1 MQSKITVSFHFTTI
15 RMVIM
20 KNPENNKHQWGCG
33 EIGSLAY
40 CCWEHKM
47 LQPLWKTIWQLLKK
61 LKIGLP
67 YNPAIPLLGIYPKE
81 MKSVPQRDC
90 CAPMF
95 IAALFIIAKI

>member
-1 MQSKITVSFHFTTI
+1 
-15 RMVIM
+15 M

-61 LKIGLP
+61 LKIELP
-67 YNPAIPLLGIYPKE
+67 YDPATSLLDIYPKDLQQGLE
-81 MKSVPQRDC
+81 QICVHPCS
-90 CAPMF
+90 
-95 IAALFIIAKI
+95 